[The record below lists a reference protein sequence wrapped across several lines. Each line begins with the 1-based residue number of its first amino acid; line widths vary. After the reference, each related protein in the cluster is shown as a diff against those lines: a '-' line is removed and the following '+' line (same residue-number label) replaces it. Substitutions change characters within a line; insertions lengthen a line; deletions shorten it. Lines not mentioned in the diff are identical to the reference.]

1 MEIAVHKLN
10 SRPRK
15 VLGFK
20 TPYEVFQK
28 LTGIDLTK
36 RIGVA
41 LISWIQESLFEE
53 VTMFVGILHKK
64 RPYLAWTR
72 VEIQ

>member
-1 MEIAVHKLN
+1 MKHPRSLVPEYPKSMCLDKVSNKEVEIAVNKLN

-41 LISWIQESLFEE
+41 LIS
-53 VTMFVGILHKK
+53 
-64 RPYLAWTR
+64 
-72 VEIQ
+72 